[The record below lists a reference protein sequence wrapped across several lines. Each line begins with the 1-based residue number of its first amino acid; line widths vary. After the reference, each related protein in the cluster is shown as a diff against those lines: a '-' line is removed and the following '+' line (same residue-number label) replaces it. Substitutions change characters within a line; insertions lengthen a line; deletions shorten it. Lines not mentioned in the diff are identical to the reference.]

1 MLKFNYAKDKDMAE
15 KSLFKQ
21 LLEASTVGLNLVIST
36 IIGGLIGYGLDYAM
50 ERWFGIK
57 TAPWLL
63 FIFAIFGIIAGFKDL
78 IMLAK
83 KSDDQSHKKNS

>member
-1 MLKFNYAKDKDMAE
+1 MAE

-50 ERWFGIK
+50 AGWFGVK

-63 FIFAIFGIIAGFKDL
+63 FIFTIFGIIAGFKDL

-83 KSDDQSHKKNS
+83 KSNKDDQPDKKNP

>member
-1 MLKFNYAKDKDMAE
+1 MMIFDRSILRHIYK
-15 KSLFKQ
+15 
-21 LLEASTVGLNLVIST
+21 ASVVGLNLVIST
-36 IIGGLIGYGLDYAM
+36 IVGGLIGYGLDYAM

-78 IMLAK
+78 IMMAK
-83 KSDDQSHKKNS
+83 KIDNDSSKKNL

>member
-1 MLKFNYAKDKDMAE
+1 VLQSKYNMAE

-21 LLEASTVGLNLVIST
+21 LLEASTVGLNLVTST
-36 IIGGLIGYGLDYAM
+36 IIGGLMGYGLDYAM
-50 ERWFGIK
+50 ERWFGVI